1 MNDLKDQIYDT
12 IIDPLET
19 AIDGKKTAI
28 RLNCYE
34 EYSIRRW
41 YETRGIA
48 YQPQLFMRQD
58 IEPVESIVERLRK
71 SGSAEILSKCLTP
84 LYVDFF
90 TNLEFF
96 KDRSEGLYMGRDEK
110 IQKEE
115 DLWTCYGSACLV
127 SILKKEEY
135 FEDLFDE
142 IDLIS
147 LLERCL
153 EAENNGFEVKD
164 IFKHC
169 VVEAVLHD
177 YPFDWDDLYKKV
189 KTEIKCAPSNCT
201 KAKMEYCCIV
211 IAVVMIMRN
220 KNISQIKQKLL
231 IKQLESYSL
240 SSMLFSFYSVI
251 TKRVLGSRFPN
262 INAVVAHFVTQHTQ
276 YAHLMI
282 SCLNFM
288 QGRFEPNMQRKLDG
302 QMAKLKDAMKTEQN
316 DDMDEL
322 FIILFPQSEIV
333 DYSCDSPQLTS
344 GERMRQ
350 LAEAKKY
357 NEELVKQL
365 NSLTIENQQL
375 RALSRMAEDA
385 VNKGISIEALCD
397 MFNGISDYETCRQMF
412 MQMDYFI
419 HKDEAWKE
427 NYDKLRDIVESKR
440 VNMLDVLTKAAENKS
455 GNGKVY
461 VNGDYVM
468 EKHVGHEVNGV
479 ASGGVGVRVEA
490 CN

>member
-28 RLNCYE
+28 RLNYYD

-90 TNLEFF
+90 TNLELF
-96 KDRSEGLYMGRDEK
+96 KDRSERLYMGRDEK

-220 KNISQIKQKLL
+220 KNINQRKQKLL
-231 IKQLESYSL
+231 IKQSESYSL

-333 DYSCDSPQLTS
+333 DYSCDSPRLTS
-344 GERMRQ
+344 GERERQ
-350 LAEAKKY
+350 LAEAKRE
-357 NEELVKQL
+357 NDALVARL
-365 NSLTIENQQL
+365 NSLTIENQEL
-375 RALSRMAEDA
+375 RALSEMAKQTASQD
-385 VNKGISIEALCD
+385 VSIEALRE
-397 MFNGISDYETCRQMF
+397 MFNEITEYETCKQMF
-412 MQMDYFI
+412 MQVDYYL
-419 HKDEAWKE
+419 HKNKVWKAHYE
-427 NYDKLRDIVESKR
+427 ELRDIVESKR
-440 VNMLDVLTKAAENKS
+440 DNNKS
-455 GNGKVY
+455 ITKI
-461 VNGDYVM
+461 D
-468 EKHVGHEVNGV
+468 
-479 ASGGVGVRVEA
+479 VEA
-490 CN
+490 GAMLVQQAQNVIK

>member
-1 MNDLKDQIYDT
+1 MSTIENEIHDQIVS
-12 IIDPLET
+12 PLNI
-19 AIDGKKTAI
+19 ALDGKIPPIWPRATNPFWIK
-28 RLNCYE
+28 E
-34 EYSIRRW
+34 W
-41 YETRGIA
+41 YEKKGLQSKIA
-48 YQPQLFMRQD
+48 
-58 IEPVESIVERLRK
+58 ERFFDPTASVDHFVRYYRTT
-71 SGSAEILSKCLTP
+71 GHAEEVAKALTP
-84 LYVDFF
+84 FYIESY
-90 TNLEFF
+90 TNTEF
-96 KDRSEGLYMGRDEK
+96 RRYRPSPSSNS
-110 IQKEE
+110 EE
-115 DLWTCYGSACLV
+115 DLWRCAAND
-127 SILKKEEY
+127 SIRYLFKEEKC
-135 FEDLFDE
+135 F
-142 IDLIS
+142 
-147 LLERCL
+147 
-153 EAENNGFEVKD
+153 D
-164 IFKHC
+164 IFFKKIGIIELIEGCVGLEKRGIGVKSDFLHC
-169 VVEAVLHD
+169 FIEAILCGCS
-177 YPFDWDDLYKKV
+177 FDWDCLYKKAHG
-189 KTEIKCAPSNCT
+189 EIAYAPTNYI
-201 KAKMEYCCIV
+201 KAKLEYCCIV
-211 IAVVMIMRN
+211 LAIVMIMRN
-220 KNISQIKQKLL
+220 KCLGEEERGRLL
-231 IKQLESYSL
+231 GQLKNGDCWSELFPLYSIL
-240 SSMLFSFYSVI
+240 
-251 TKRVLGSRFPN
+251 TQRVLGSN
-262 INAVVAHFVTQHTQ
+262 LNNLNAVVGNYIASHKK

-288 QGRFEPNMQRKLDG
+288 NGRFKPNLQRKLDG
-302 QMAKLKDAMKTEQN
+302 QMAKLNVAMKTEQN

-322 FIILFPQSEIV
+322 FSVVFPKSKIIG
-333 DYSCDSPQLTS
+333 YSCDSPQLTS

-385 VNKGISIEALCD
+385 ANKGISIEALCD

>member
-1 MNDLKDQIYDT
+1 M
-12 IIDPLET
+12 
-19 AIDGKKTAI
+19 
-28 RLNCYE
+28 
-34 EYSIRRW
+34 
-41 YETRGIA
+41 
-48 YQPQLFMRQD
+48 
-58 IEPVESIVERLRK
+58 
-71 SGSAEILSKCLTP
+71 
-84 LYVDFF
+84 
-90 TNLEFF
+90 
-96 KDRSEGLYMGRDEK
+96 
-110 IQKEE
+110 
-115 DLWTCYGSACLV
+115 
-127 SILKKEEY
+127 
-135 FEDLFDE
+135 
-142 IDLIS
+142 
-147 LLERCL
+147 LERCL

-220 KNISQIKQKLL
+220 KNINQRKQKLL
-231 IKQLESYSL
+231 IKQSESYSL

-333 DYSCDSPQLTS
+333 DYSCDSPRLTS
-344 GERMRQ
+344 GERERQ
-350 LAEAKKY
+350 LAEAKRE
-357 NEELVKQL
+357 NDALVARL
-365 NSLTIENQQL
+365 NSLTIENQEL
-375 RALSRMAEDA
+375 RALSEMAKQTASQD
-385 VNKGISIEALCD
+385 VSIEALRE
-397 MFNGISDYETCRQMF
+397 MFNEITEYETCKQMF
-412 MQMDYFI
+412 MQVDYYL
-419 HKDEAWKE
+419 HKNKVWKAHYE
-427 NYDKLRDIVESKR
+427 ELRDIVESKR
-440 VNMLDVLTKAAENKS
+440 DNNKS
-455 GNGKVY
+455 ITKIDV
-461 VNGDYVM
+461 
-468 EKHVGHEVNGV
+468 E
-479 ASGGVGVRVEA
+479 AGGVLVQQAQNVIK
-490 CN
+490 

>member
-1 MNDLKDQIYDT
+1 
-12 IIDPLET
+12 
-19 AIDGKKTAI
+19 
-28 RLNCYE
+28 
-34 EYSIRRW
+34 
-41 YETRGIA
+41 
-48 YQPQLFMRQD
+48 
-58 IEPVESIVERLRK
+58 
-71 SGSAEILSKCLTP
+71 
-84 LYVDFF
+84 
-90 TNLEFF
+90 
-96 KDRSEGLYMGRDEK
+96 
-110 IQKEE
+110 
-115 DLWTCYGSACLV
+115 
-127 SILKKEEY
+127 
-135 FEDLFDE
+135 
-142 IDLIS
+142 
-147 LLERCL
+147 
-153 EAENNGFEVKD
+153 
-164 IFKHC
+164 
-169 VVEAVLHD
+169 
-177 YPFDWDDLYKKV
+177 
-189 KTEIKCAPSNCT
+189 
-201 KAKMEYCCIV
+201 
-211 IAVVMIMRN
+211 MRN
-220 KNISQIKQKLL
+220 KNISQRKQKLL
-231 IKQLESYSL
+231 IKQLESYSF
-240 SSMLFSFYSVI
+240 SSMFFSFYSVI

-302 QMAKLKDAMKTEQN
+302 QMSKLKDALKTEQN

>member
-1 MNDLKDQIYDT
+1 MNDLKDTIYFT

-19 AIDGKKTAI
+19 AIDGKKPAI
-28 RLNCYE
+28 RLNY
-34 EYSIRRW
+34 YDDSIRRW

-48 YQPQLFMRQD
+48 YEPQLYMGQGV
-58 IEPVESIVERLRK
+58 ETVENNVESLRK

-84 LYVDFF
+84 LYVEFF

-96 KDRSEGLYMGRDEK
+96 KDRSEGLYFGHDDK

-142 IDLIS
+142 FDLIS
-147 LLERCL
+147 LLERCV

-189 KTEIKCAPSNCT
+189 KTEIRCAPSNCT

-220 KNISQIKQKLL
+220 KNISQRKQKQL
-231 IKQLESYSL
+231 IEQLESYSF
-240 SSMLFSFYSVI
+240 SSMLFAFYSVI
-251 TKRVLGSRFPN
+251 TKRVLGSRFSN

-322 FIILFPQSEIV
+322 FSVVFPQSETV
-333 DYSCDSPQLTS
+333 DYSCDSPRLTS
-344 GERMRQ
+344 GERERQ
-350 LAEAKKY
+350 LAEAKRE
-357 NEELVKQL
+357 NDALIARI
-365 NSLTIENQQL
+365 NSLTIENQEL
-375 RALSRMAEDA
+375 RALSEMAKQTASQD
-385 VNKGISIEALCD
+385 VSIEALSE
-397 MFNGISDYETCRQMF
+397 MFNEITEYETCKQMF
-412 MQMDYFI
+412 MQVDYYL
-419 HKDEAWKE
+419 HKNKVWKAHYE
-427 NYDKLRDIVESKR
+427 ELRDIVESKK
-440 VNMLDVLTKAAENKS
+440 VNMLDALTKAAENKS
-455 GNGKVY
+455 DKGKVY

-468 EKHVGHEVNGV
+468 EKHVANEVNGV
-479 ASGGVGVRVEA
+479 ASGAVGITVEA
-490 CN
+490 AK